1 MSTRQL
7 RLTSE
12 TEIRKHAG
20 RLVNSKVQ
28 LVLSDKTA
36 VLGKLNTADTT
47 GIVVENMRLK
57 KNHFSYNQIAELYS
71 DTTI

>member
-12 TEIRKHAG
+12 TEIRKHAA
-20 RLVNSKVQ
+20 RLVNSNIH
-28 LVLSDKTA
+28 LVLVDKTA
-36 VLGKLNTADTT
+36 VLGKLNAANST

-57 KNHFSYNQIAELYS
+57 KIYYSYNRIAEIYS

>member
-12 TEIRKHAG
+12 TEIRKHADK
-20 RLVNSKVQ
+20 LVNSKIQ
-28 LVLSDKTA
+28 LVLLDKTA
-36 VLGKLNTADTT
+36 VLGKLNAAGPT

-57 KNHFSYNQIAELYS
+57 KKHFSYNQIAELYS

>member
-12 TEIRKHAG
+12 TEIRKHAE
-20 RLVNSKVQ
+20 RLVNSNVH
-28 LVLSDKTA
+28 LVLLDKTA
-36 VLGKLNTADTT
+36 VLGKLNAVNQN
-47 GIVVENMRLK
+47 GLVVKNMRLK
-57 KNHFSYNQIAELYS
+57 KIHFSYNQIAELYS